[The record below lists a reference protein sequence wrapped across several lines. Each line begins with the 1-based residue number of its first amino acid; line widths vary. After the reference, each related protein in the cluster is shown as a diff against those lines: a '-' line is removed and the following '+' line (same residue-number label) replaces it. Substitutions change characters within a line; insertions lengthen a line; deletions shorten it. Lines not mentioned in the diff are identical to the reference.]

1 MNVLVIDKSALIS
14 ERLVVL
20 VKDAENIEAVYT
32 ASAYAEAIVIMEQVR
47 PDIVLLDMNMP
58 ALRSIDIVKKI
69 KKDHRTAALI
79 VLFNHVNEIKKQYCD
94 FLGVHFIFDK
104 YHDIEKIIPAINSL
118 TTGKQKVNPAL

>member
-32 ASAYAEAIVIMEQVR
+32 ASAYAEAILIMEQVR

-118 TTGKQKVNPAL
+118 TNGKQKVNPAL